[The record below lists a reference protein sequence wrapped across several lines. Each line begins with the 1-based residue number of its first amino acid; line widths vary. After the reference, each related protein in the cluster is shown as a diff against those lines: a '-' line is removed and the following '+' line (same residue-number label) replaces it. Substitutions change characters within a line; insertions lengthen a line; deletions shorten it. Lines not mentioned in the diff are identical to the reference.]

1 MRARG
6 SLVNTTQGDSVF
18 VCVFVS
24 LSLLGLRQLSSLHDK
39 FNLSTKEDGKK
50 AIRGNQSNLIILYA
64 IKT

>member
-6 SLVNTTQGDSVF
+6 SLVNTTQGDS

-50 AIRGNQSNLIILYA
+50 AIRGNQSNLIILYV